1 MSFADKLSFGS
12 FDGVPSRRRRLA
24 GMSLGLVY
32 LAFPITEVVS
42 GEMRGIEAVWGI
54 ISILAYTAAYIAT
67 TLSPR
72 DFHQS
77 NRWTLPL
84 MALTSI
90 MAAAFALIFGGGW
103 LTLPIYTVVLYAFI
117 LPPKRAVIGI
127 AGMLVV
133 VVACGIVDKAD
144 AGSIG
149 VLGLQVV
156 TMGVLFISV
165 RNTRLLA
172 HRLREAQGEVARL
185 AATEERLRI
194 ARDLHDLLGH
204 SLSLIVLKSELAG
217 RMADDR
223 PGVRGELADIESVA
237 RQALVEVREAVTGYR
252 QRGLAEELDSA
263 RAVLRAAGVQP
274 VVRVAGTPLP
284 APLDGLLGWAAR
296 EGVTNVVR
304 HAGASRCEID
314 VTYDGT
320 HATLEITDDG
330 RGAVPY
336 KGDGAGSGR
345 RDAVSSGTR
354 RNGVGGPGRG
364 GATGD
369 GPHGSAGGGAF
380 GGGPHGFP
388 ADGPVSGGGGV
399 GVGGSPGSG
408 LCGLRERI
416 EAAGGTME
424 AGPWRRGFRLRA
436 TV

>member
-223 PGVRGELADIESVA
+223 PGVRGSWP
-237 RQALVEVREAVTGYR
+237 T
-252 QRGLAEELDSA
+252 S
-263 RAVLRAAGVQP
+263 
-274 VVRVAGTPLP
+274 
-284 APLDGLLGWAAR
+284 
-296 EGVTNVVR
+296 
-304 HAGASRCEID
+304 SRWP
-314 VTYDGT
+314 
-320 HATLEITDDG
+320 G
-330 RGAVPY
+330 RRWSR
-336 KGDGAGSGR
+336 SGR
-345 RDAVSSGTR
+345 RSPDTGSGGWRRSSTAPAPSCARPGSSRWCGSRARRCPRRSTACSGGRPAKASPTSYGTR
-354 RNGVGGPGRG
+354 GRA
-364 GATGD
+364 GARST
-369 GPHGSAGGGAF
+369 
-380 GGGPHGFP
+380 
-388 ADGPVSGGGGV
+388 
-399 GVGGSPGSG
+399 
-408 LCGLRERI
+408 
-416 EAAGGTME
+416 
-424 AGPWRRGFRLRA
+424 
-436 TV
+436 